1 MFSERFSLYESI
13 DYMVKGL
20 EFVVKGLEF
29 VVTFAF
35 VVGLRAVLY
44 K

>member
-1 MFSERFSLYESI
+1 V
-13 DYMVKGL
+13 VKGL
-20 EFVVKGLEF
+20 EFVVKGLEFVVEGLEF